1 VTPAVTCR
9 QLTHRYGD
17 NLAVDHVD
25 LEVRPGEVF
34 GLLGP
39 NGAGKTTTIK
49 ILTTLLPCQSGSAL
63 VFGVDV
69 ARRPMVVRRLLGYV
83 PQQLSA
89 DAALSGRES
98 LMLYTKLYDVPRRLR
113 RQVVEETLE
122 AMGLTE
128 AADRLVRSYSGGM
141 VRRLELALALVS
153 NPRMLILD
161 EPSLGLDPI
170 GRSDLWERLLR
181 LRNDSGVTV
190 FLTTHYM
197 EEADQLCDRVAM
209 IHKGRLQAEGT
220 PRQLKSALGAGA
232 TLDDVF
238 RHYAGSGLGSEEGG
252 GFRGVRGARRAANRL
267 G

>member
-1 VTPAVTCR
+1 MTPAVTCR

-39 NGAGKTTTIK
+39 NGAGKTTTIR
-49 ILTTLLPCQSGSAL
+49 ILTTLLPCQTGSAM

-69 ARRPMVVRRLLGYV
+69 AKRPMVVRRLLGYV
-83 PQQLSA
+83 PQQVSA
-89 DAALSGRES
+89 DSALSGRES
-98 LMLYTKLYDVPRRLR
+98 LMLYARLYDVPRKR
-113 RQVVEETLE
+113 RHEVVDETLDT
-122 AMGLTE
+122 MGLGD

-141 VRRLELALALVS
+141 IRRLELAQALVS
-153 NPRMLILD
+153 NPRLLILD
-161 EPSLGLDPI
+161 EPTLGLDPI
-170 GRSDLWERLLR
+170 GRTDLWERLLR
-181 LRNDSGVTV
+181 LRGDSGVTV

-197 EEADQLCDRVAM
+197 EEADRLCDRIAL
-209 IHKGRLQAEGT
+209 IHKGRLQAGGT
-220 PRQLKSALGAGA
+220 PGELKAALGPGA

-238 RHYAGSGLGSEEGG
+238 RHHAGSGLGTEEGG
-252 GFRGVRGARRAANRL
+252 RSRGVRGARRAANRA